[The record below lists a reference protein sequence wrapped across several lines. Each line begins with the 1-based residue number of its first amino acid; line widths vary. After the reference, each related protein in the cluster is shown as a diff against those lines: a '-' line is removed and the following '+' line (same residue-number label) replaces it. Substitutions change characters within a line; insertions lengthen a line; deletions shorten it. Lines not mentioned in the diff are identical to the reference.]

1 MGGGGVHG
9 SGSEGGQ
16 AKAAAEKAGHR
27 RHAVWAWE
35 GEEDIIAR
43 ICFIVPTFY
52 HRLSF
57 AMDAL

>member
-1 MGGGGVHG
+1 MHG

-52 HRLSF
+52 HRLSL
-57 AMDAL
+57 AVDAL